1 MVIGDLVIEK
11 KKANQSITKRKAS
24 EARSKKVSKRRSIL
38 SIERIEIHQSITNQS
53 ITNQS
58 ITNQS
63 ITNQSITNQSI
74 TNQSITNQSITN
86 APTLPLLSELFEPD
100 HTTRCGADRSG
111 GM

>member
-11 KKANQSITKRKAS
+11 KKANQSITKSKAS
-24 EARSKKVSKRRSIL
+24 EARSNKVSKRRSIL
-38 SIERIEIHQSITNQS
+38 SIERIEI
-53 ITNQS
+53 
-58 ITNQS
+58 
-63 ITNQSITNQSI
+63 NQSI

>member
-11 KKANQSITKRKAS
+11 KKANQSITKSKVS
-24 EARSKKVSKRRSIL
+24 EARSNKVSKKRSIL
-38 SIERIEIHQSITNQS
+38 SIERIEIH
-53 ITNQS
+53 
-58 ITNQS
+58 
-63 ITNQSITNQSI
+63 
-74 TNQSITNQSITN
+74 QSITNQSITN

>member
-11 KKANQSITKRKAS
+11 KKANQSITKSKAS
-24 EARSKKVSKRRSIL
+24 EARSNKVSKRRSIL
-38 SIERIEIHQSITNQS
+38 SIERSEIH
-53 ITNQS
+53 
-58 ITNQS
+58 
-63 ITNQSITNQSI
+63 
-74 TNQSITNQSITN
+74 QSITNQSITN

>member
-11 KKANQSITKRKAS
+11 KKANQSITKSKAS
-24 EARSKKVSKRRSIL
+24 EARSNKVSKRRSIL
-38 SIERIEIHQSITNQS
+38 SIERIEIH
-53 ITNQS
+53 
-58 ITNQS
+58 
-63 ITNQSITNQSI
+63 QSI